1 MMHFEKNRLRIQIAG
16 LLVILMLFGCA
27 SVKEMKVGEKY
38 DGSKAW
44 VKEKWHAMGSKFS
57 SSDEK
62 EDSIKSHDQ
71 NPDYL
76 VYQTQ
81 WSYETLSG
89 IAEWFTENPENWKA
103 LAAANPKVRP
113 NRIPEGTQILIPAQL
128 AKTRN
133 RPTEA
138 FAADHRINYFEH
150 KVQWSGESLSLIAK
164 WYTGHYANWKALA
177 QANPGLNPDRI
188 DIGNIIYIPPGS
200 MTTKKPLPYKMVAKS
215 QSGYFAHTVR
225 KPDEKLAD
233 IAGWYTGDKGNAKLI
248 AQANPDIDP
257 DFLLAGN
264 EIFIPSDLLKTR
276 KPFYEKSIQASAS
289 KPKPAEQ
296 PAASTE
302 SAPAPQKKK
311 IELFG
316 PKQFQTP

>member
-1 MMHFEKNRLRIQIAG
+1 MMHFLKNRLRIQIIG

-44 VKEKWHAMGSKFS
+44 FKEKWHAMGSKFS

-62 EDSIKSHDQ
+62 EASIKSDDQ

-76 VYQTQ
+76 VYETQ
-81 WSYETLSG
+81 WSHETFSG
-89 IAEWFTENPENWKA
+89 IAEWFTGDPENWKA

-128 AKTRN
+128 AKTQK

-138 FAADHRINYFEH
+138 FAAEHRINYFEH

-188 DIGNIIYIPPGS
+188 DIGNIIYIPPEI
-200 MTTKKPLPYKMVAKS
+200 MNTQKLLPYKMVAKS
-215 QSGYFAHTVR
+215 RSGYFAHTVR
-225 KPDEKLAD
+225 KPDEKLAY
-233 IAGWYTGDKGNAKLI
+233 IADWYTGDKSNAKLI
-248 AQANPDIDP
+248 GQANPDIDP
-257 DFLLAGN
+257 EFLLVGN

-276 KPFYEKSIQASAS
+276 KPFSEKSIQVSAS
-289 KPKPAEQ
+289 KLAEQ
-296 PAASTE
+296 PAASA
-302 SAPAPQKKK
+302 SPVPAPAPQKKK

-316 PKQFQTP
+316 PKQFPTP

>member
-1 MMHFEKNRLRIQIAG
+1 MMNFVKNRLQIQLAG

-38 DGSKAW
+38 EDSKTW
-44 VKEKWHAMGSKFS
+44 FKEKWHAMGSKFS

-62 EDSIKSHDQ
+62 EAAAKSKQQ
-71 NPDYL
+71 NPDSL
-76 VYQTQ
+76 VYRTQ

-89 IAEWFTENPENWKA
+89 IAEWYTEDPKNWKA

-113 NRIPEGTQILIPAQL
+113 NRIPEGTQILIPAEL
-128 AKTRN
+128 VKTKK

-138 FAADHRINYFEH
+138 FAAKHRIHYFEH
-150 KVQWSGESLSLIAK
+150 KVQWSGESLSLIAR
-164 WYTGHYANWKALA
+164 WYTGRYANWKAVA
-177 QANPGLNPDRI
+177 EANPGLNPDRI
-188 DIGNIIYIPPGS
+188 DIGNIIYIPPEI
-200 MTTKKPLPYKMVAKS
+200 MTTQKPLPYKVVAKS

-233 IAGWYTGDKGNAKLI
+233 IADWYTGDKRNAKLI

-257 DFLLAGN
+257 EFLLVGN
-264 EIFIPSDLLKTR
+264 EIFIPLDLLKTR
-276 KPFYEKSIQASAS
+276 KSFYQKSIQVSTS
-289 KPKPAEQ
+289 KSSEQ
-296 PAASTE
+296 PSAAPVA
-302 SAPAPQKKK
+302 APAPQKKK

-316 PKQFQTP
+316 PKHFSTP

>member
-1 MMHFEKNRLRIQIAG
+1 MHFVKNRLRTQIAG

-38 DGSKAW
+38 EGSKAW
-44 VKEKWHAMGSKFS
+44 VKEKWHTMGSKFS
-57 SSDEK
+57 SSDEN
-62 EDSIKSHDQ
+62 EASIKSHDQ

-81 WSYETLSG
+81 WSHETLSG
-89 IAEWFTENPENWKA
+89 IAEWFTEDPANWKA
-103 LAAANPKVRP
+103 LAHANPKVRP

-138 FAADHRINYFEH
+138 FADERRINYFEH

-164 WYTGHYANWKALA
+164 WYTGQYANWKALA
-177 QANPGLNPDRI
+177 QANPGLKPDRI
-188 DIGNIIYIPPGS
+188 DIGNIIYIPPEI
-200 MTTKKPLPYKMVAKS
+200 MTTKKFLPYKMVAKS
-215 QSGYFAHTVR
+215 RSGYFAHTV
-225 KPDEKLAD
+225 KKSDEKLAD
-233 IAGWYTGDKGNAKLI
+233 IADWYTGDKGNAKLI
-248 AQANPDIDP
+248 ALANPDIDP
-257 DFLLAGN
+257 EFLLVGN

-276 KPFYEKSIQASAS
+276 KPFYEKSIKASAS
-289 KPKPAEQ
+289 KSVEQ
-296 PAASTE
+296 PAASPAT
-302 SAPAPQKKK
+302 AAAPQRKK

-316 PKQFQTP
+316 PKVFSTP

>member
-1 MMHFEKNRLRIQIAG
+1 MMHFENNRLRIQIAG
-16 LLVILMLFGCA
+16 LLVILMCSGCA

-38 DGSKAW
+38 EGSKAW
-44 VKEKWHAMGSKFS
+44 FKEKWHAMGSKLS
-57 SSDEK
+57 STDE
-62 EDSIKSHDQ
+62 EESLIKGDDQ

-89 IAEWFTENPENWKA
+89 IAEWFTEDPENWKK

-113 NRIPEGTQILIPAQL
+113 NRIPEGTRILIPVAL
-128 AKTRN
+128 AKTRKP
-133 RPTEA
+133 PTEA
-138 FAADHRINYFEH
+138 FAAEHRINYYEH

-164 WYTGHYANWKALA
+164 WYTGQYANWKTLA
-177 QANPGLNPDRI
+177 QANPGLDPDRI
-188 DIGNIIYIPPGS
+188 DIGNIIYIPPES
-200 MTTKKPLPYKMVAKS
+200 MTTQKPLPYKMAAKS
-215 QSGYFAHTVR
+215 RPGYFAHTVR

-233 IAGWYTGDKGNAKLI
+233 IADWYTGDKGNAQLI

-257 DFLLAGN
+257 EFLLVGN

-276 KPFYEKSIQASAS
+276 KPFDEESIQVSAS
-289 KPKPAEQ
+289 KAAKQ
-296 PAASTE
+296 PAASP
-302 SAPAPQKKK
+302 APAPPKKK

-316 PKQFQTP
+316 PKQYPTP